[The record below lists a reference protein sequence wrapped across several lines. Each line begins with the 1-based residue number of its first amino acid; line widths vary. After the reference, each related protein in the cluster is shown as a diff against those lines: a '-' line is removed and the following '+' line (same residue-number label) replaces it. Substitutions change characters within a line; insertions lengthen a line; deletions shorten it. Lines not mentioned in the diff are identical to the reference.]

1 MVPRSNLLIKKW
13 LKISRLCPF
22 KFTELYQF
30 INISMVW
37 GVGSCY
43 WSSQIAPLFQLVC
56 TESTW
61 EEGGEKGGSIG
72 SKTRVYPRFQN
83 LSFCDVIKRP
93 TTTFLCSRMTHFIYI
108 EKNGGRLKYYPRFSL
123 FPHETLKNLISAQ
136 LLYSVTAAHFSKVT
150 MYTKLVYSTASF
162 YPWRNIWSGPGG

>member
-1 MVPRSNLLIKKW
+1 MVPRSNLLTKKW
-13 LKISRLCPF
+13 LKISRHCPF
-22 KFTELYQF
+22 KLTELYQF

-93 TTTFLCSRMTHFIYI
+93 TTTFFVFKNDPFYLHR
-108 EKNGGRLKYYPRFSL
+108 EKRGQTQVLPPF

-162 YPWRNIWSGPGG
+162 YLPL